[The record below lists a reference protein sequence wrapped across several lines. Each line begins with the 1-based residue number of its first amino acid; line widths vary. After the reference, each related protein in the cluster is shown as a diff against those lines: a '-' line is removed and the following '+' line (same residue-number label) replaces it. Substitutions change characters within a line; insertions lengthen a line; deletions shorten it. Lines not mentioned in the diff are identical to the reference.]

1 MGYPIEQNIKMVTLK
16 TENGIID
23 APMWGLWYMRLTG
36 QLSIANYY
44 RLNNSRFV
52 FTVETPV
59 NLSWADRL
67 KMQQIAVAGLIEQFA
82 GNNNRFNRL

>member
-44 RLNNSRFV
+44 RLKNSRFV

-59 NLSWADRL
+59 SLLWADRL
-67 KMQQIAVAGLIEQFA
+67 KMQQTAVVGLIEQFA
-82 GNNNRFNRL
+82 SNK